1 MCRHLYHK
9 TCLEHVC
16 GRLDNVKEGEPVHLR
31 CIRCESGE
39 SQEEKSL
46 GLGLGQSH
54 GLGQNLGLGQS
65 HGLGQNLG
73 LGLGL
78 DTTGGE
84 LQFEL
89 QEAVD
94 SD

>member
-54 GLGQNLGLGQS
+54 GLGQNLGLG
-65 HGLGQNLG
+65 

>member
-1 MCRHLYHK
+1 MRRHLYHK

-39 SQEEKSL
+39 SQEEK
-46 GLGLGQSH
+46 GLG
-54 GLGQNLGLGQS
+54 
-65 HGLGQNLG
+65 LG

-78 DTTGGE
+78 DVNLGLDATGGE

>member
-1 MCRHLYHK
+1 MRNRHLYHK
-9 TCLEHVC
+9 SCLEHVC

-39 SQEEKSL
+39 SQDEK
-46 GLGLGQSH
+46 GQ
-54 GLGQNLGLGQS
+54 GQ
-65 HGLGQNLG
+65 
-73 LGLGL
+73 
-78 DTTGGE
+78 DPIE

-89 QEAVD
+89 QEEPN